1 MRSRSRIPSNTS
13 HASHHSLY
21 VSCTFT
27 EGTPA
32 VLRAAEILAA
42 LSPLHARTG
51 LHASGCATY
60 EGCFVLPARGNGGC
74 LFTSLRLAV
83 EVESA
88 MQMAL
93 RILDGEAPP
102 QPLPEVMLDGFHAA
116 VVAEANYVRQS
127 VVEWY
132 ADHKSHREVPHM
144 GAFEQGGRAWTR
156 ADILNME
163 LIKRGAAGL
172 PDDEAQRKALRH
184 AYLNHMLAHT
194 TWGSVPEWT
203 AYAMLRKTPTVAYE
217 WDGDTQ
223 RLRTVD
229 VAYGPLEHDPAME
242 PAAWPAPERAR
253 LPAPAYNPAGSVPA
267 DDLVVYAEAP
277 EAAQES
283 SELAESMEA
292 ESEAASEAESEAA
305 GAASEGASEA
315 ASEAESMESPPA
327 EMDEC
332 ASDDESAPAWRPV
345 TRLLFSGQHYDC
357 ILTAQEYYSIRAV
370 FGADAV
376 RCAVPLPQYVMGQ
389 PMAPA
394 SSRPRRF

>member
-1 MRSRSRIPSNTS
+1 MRSRYSTPCKPRT
-13 HASHHSLY
+13 HLSLY
-21 VSCTFT
+21 VSRTST

-132 ADHKSHREVPHM
+132 ADHKSHREVPQM

-172 PDDEAQRKALRH
+172 PDDETQRKALRH

-229 VAYGPLEHDPAME
+229 VAYGPLVHDPAME

-253 LPAPAYNPAGSVPA
+253 LPAPAFHPAGSVPA
-267 DDLVVYAEAP
+267 DDLVVYDEAP
-277 EAAQES
+277 EAAAQS
-283 SELAESMEA
+283 SEQAESM
-292 ESEAASEAESEAA
+292 EAESEAA
-305 GAASEGASEA
+305 GAASEA
-315 ASEAESMESPPA
+315 ASDAESMESPPA

-332 ASDDESAPAWRPV
+332 ASDESEPAWRPV

-376 RCAVPLPQYVMGQ
+376 RCAIPLPQYVMGQ